1 MGGDFEFQV
10 QDTYFLEIWKINH
23 NFWNE
28 ATFTYWSQMS
38 LPGSNTPPPPPIPKG
53 LTPGPLT
60 KSRLT
65 FFGVHS
71 GNFHHWSLLSFPWWR
86 GSFLKLIITFWY
98 LLSYCLYP
106 GPPNSPVSKRVNPC
120 PLTKSRLTFFGVHR
134 GNFHHWRLL
143 SFPWWRGLFLK
154 LLINTGSITSSCT
167 TFVIGTLPLE
177 HQQWVVGCT
186 VGDNCTIFFLTKK
199 CLKDFC

>member
-1 MGGDFEFQV
+1 M
-10 QDTYFLEIWKINH
+10 KI
-23 NFWNE
+23 
-28 ATFTYWSQMS
+28 
-38 LPGSNTPPPPPIPKG
+38 
-53 LTPGPLT
+53 
-60 KSRLT
+60 RLT
-65 FFGVHS
+65 FFGVHR
-71 GNFHHWSLLSFPWWR
+71 GNFHHWRLLSFPWWR
-86 GSFLKLIITFWY
+86 GLFLKLLITLWY

-106 GPPNSPVSKRVNPC
+106 GPLNSPGSKRVNPG

-143 SFPWWRGLFLK
+143 SFPRWRGLFLK

-186 VGDNCTIFFLTKK
+186 VGDNFFTFLFTKREHT
-199 CLKDFC
+199 CFIYL

>member
-1 MGGDFEFQV
+1 MPKILQDAFWGEISIFEKKLSQGKFEK
-10 QDTYFLEIWKINH
+10 YLENFLVDVHLIDHCALEYAELLRTKELVTKPFHKTRQIGPSSYYTLTNKQ
-23 NFWNE
+23 
-28 ATFTYWSQMS
+28 TS
-38 LPGSNTPPPPPIPKG
+38 L
-53 LTPGPLT
+53 
-60 KSRLT
+60 
-65 FFGVHS
+65 S
-71 GNFHHWSLLSFPWWR
+71 G
-86 GSFLKLIITFWY
+86 
-98 LLSYCLYP
+98 
-106 GPPNSPVSKRVNPC
+106 SKRVNPG